1 MKTKTDKRVAT
12 CIFCPSALDKST
24 KPEHILHAAL
34 GGKKTTRRVLC
45 SDCNNKFGGG
55 IDKVLVEQFAAIR
68 NLLQLPSGAGAP
80 PPMLKRVKSGND
92 SIDIGR
98 DGKIRLVNKPFTIVN
113 ETNGNTRLQITG
125 DSFGKIE
132 AMIPHMAAALK
143 ISEERLRELISKTEA
158 TFVERRPDPIK
169 LGFAFGGSEAIRSA
183 AKSCLVLWTTL
194 VGNDEV
200 RGGHYEDVRRYIND
214 GDNQFLS
221 ERTFLDSRVYEASDR
236 IIAAYGPAFNL
247 IYVKSDRCG
256 RVVGQFTLYNLIAFS
271 VVLAKSGGSPD
282 RQIAL
287 VSNPLLTRAWSDRVA
302 AELNV
307 PFEWLDNPDYD
318 YEDMQ
323 RSRHRIAAI
332 MEYYIKTTR
341 DKEPNRITEDV
352 LRGHGLKEGEIIPKE
367 MASSISKEISERVI
381 HHLFGRPY
389 KKPIAAAQVRQ
400 ILGGKPIRS
409 D

>member
-1 MKTKTDKRVAT
+1 M
-12 CIFCPSALDKST
+12 
-24 KPEHILHAAL
+24 
-34 GGKKTTRRVLC
+34 
-45 SDCNNKFGGG
+45 
-55 IDKVLVEQFAAIR
+55 
-68 NLLQLPSGAGAP
+68 
-80 PPMLKRVKSGND
+80 
-92 SIDIGR
+92 
-98 DGKIRLVNKPFTIVN
+98 
-113 ETNGNTRLQITG
+113 
-125 DSFGKIE
+125 
-132 AMIPHMAAALK
+132 
-143 ISEERLRELISKTEA
+143 
-158 TFVERRPDPIK
+158 
-169 LGFAFGGSEAIRSA
+169 
-183 AKSCLVLWTTL
+183 
-194 VGNDEV
+194 
-200 RGGHYEDVRRYIND
+200 RRYIND

-236 IIAAYGPAFNL
+236 IIAAYGPAFNV

-256 RVVGQFTLYNLIAFS
+256 RVVGHFTLYNLIAFS
-271 VVLAKSGGSPD
+271 VVLAKSGGSAD

-341 DKEPNRITEDV
+341 DKELNRITEDV
-352 LRGHGLKEGEIIPKE
+352 LRGHGLKEGEIIPNK
-367 MASSISKEISERVI
+367 MASSISKEISERVT